1 MRILLIGALNQNHP
15 PQGGEEYKNQ
25 LLYKQLSASYG
36 CHVVD
41 THRWKQRPFVLLNL
55 IAQLFFSTWDIIIIS
70 ASSHS
75 VYQLVCVLQHF
86 RGVAQKTIYFV
97 IGGYFPDAV
106 LAGTYKIKPYETL
119 KSIVVEGESL
129 KDTLLQA
136 GYKGN
141 IHVIPN
147 FKDFPKQLDKAPKT
161 TAHIKFVFLSR
172 IHPDK
177 GIGEIVGASNILR
190 QSGFSDFSVTFY
202 GPLDQAFKTQFESM
216 LDDKLVYGGVLDI
229 MSDTENAYRTLADF
243 DAMLFPTYWKGE
255 GFPGVL
261 VDAFVAGLPVIA
273 SNWNMNREV
282 IKHERNGLLIQP
294 KHVSELA
301 DAMLKLAKNA
311 NTRQAMSQAASEEA
325 EKFSI
330 QNVWPEIRRIIAL

>member
-1 MRILLIGALNQNHP
+1 
-15 PQGGEEYKNQ
+15 
-25 LLYKQLSASYG
+25 
-36 CHVVD
+36 
-41 THRWKQRPFVLLNL
+41 VLLNL
-55 IAQLFFSTWDIIIIS
+55 IAQLFFSTWDTIIIS

-75 VYQLVCVLQHF
+75 VYQLVRVLQHF

-119 KSIVVEGESL
+119 KSIVVQGESL
-129 KDTLLQA
+129 KETLLQA

-190 QSGFSDFSVTFY
+190 QSGFSDFNVTFY

-229 MSDTENAYRTLADF
+229 MSDTENAYRTLAGF
-243 DAMLFPTYWKGE
+243 DVMLFPTYWKGE

-273 SNWNMNREV
+273 SDWNMNREV

-294 KHVSELA
+294 KCPKALA
-301 DAMLKLAKNA
+301 QAMKIVLEDKAMLTRMGLESKKFAEEFHIDIIWPKIKNVIE
-311 NTRQAMSQAASEEA
+311 S
-325 EKFSI
+325 
-330 QNVWPEIRRIIAL
+330 